1 MSQIELTPSQRAVLD
16 LAVETDGRVEN
27 FPKNLGGGARA
38 GVMRGLLLNGLIVA
52 DGAGHALTDIG
63 YEAVGQ
69 QPPADAE
76 AGGDAGDAETEA
88 DIETETGVE
97 SAAAAEPIGV
107 PGESSPDAGDGT
119 NNGEASLAIAPP
131 PVAAKPGKTAKPPKS
146 PKPDKAN
153 RVEQVVAMLLRPEG
167 ATIPQVMEVTGWLQH
182 STRGFF
188 AGALKK
194 KGYTL
199 VSDKS
204 GKADRVYRIATE
216 ARAEAEDDRAS
227 RSDEAE

>member
-1 MSQIELTPSQRAVLD
+1 MTQIELTPSQRAVLD
-16 LAVETDGRVEN
+16 RAVETNGRVES

-69 QPPADAE
+69 QPPADAN
-76 AGGDAGDAETEA
+76 AGSDAGDIAT
-88 DIETETGVE
+88 ETETAVE
-97 SAAAAEPIGV
+97 SAITGEPVGA
-107 PGESSPDAGDGT
+107 PGESSPEAGDGSS
-119 NNGEASLAIAPP
+119 NGEASLTTAPC
-131 PVAAKPGKTAKPPKS
+131 PVAAKAARAAKPPKL
-146 PKPDKAN
+146 PKPEKAN
-153 RVEQVVAMLLRPEG
+153 RVEQVVTMLLRPEG
-167 ATIPQVMEVTGWLQH
+167 TTIPQVMEVTGWLPH

-204 GKADRVYRIATE
+204 GKEDRVYRIATE
-216 ARAEAEDDRAS
+216 ARIEAEDDRAG
-227 RSDEAE
+227 RSDEAG